1 MTLVALSASYGAG
14 GSRIGPAVAERLGVS
29 FVDRAIPMA
38 VAARLDVPLDDA
50 AAHDQQATGNWVER
64 VLRGFIGS
72 DTGAATPLPAE
83 TFSAEDF
90 RRATEEVLLEQAATG
105 NGVILGRGAVIV
117 LRKHPG
123 VLRVRLDGPAERRV
137 RQAME
142 LGGVDEATAVESLRQ
157 LDRTHTTYV
166 KRFYGIE
173 LGDPSLYHLM
183 IDSTTVSI
191 DACTELI
198 VTAARSLAA
207 APVAEG
213 SES

>member
-14 GSRIGPAVAERLGVS
+14 GSRIGPAVAGRLGVP

-64 VLRGFIGS
+64 LLGGFIGS

-90 RRATEEVLLEQAATG
+90 RRATEEVLLEQAAAG
-105 NGVILGRGAVIV
+105 KGVILGRGAVIV
-117 LRKHPG
+117 LRGHPG
-123 VLRVRLDGPAERRV
+123 VLRVRLDGPPRRRV
-137 RQAME
+137 RQAVR
-142 LGGVDEATAVESLRQ
+142 LGGIDEATAERSLRQ
-157 LDRTHTTYV
+157 LDRTHAAYV
-166 KRFYGIE
+166 KRFYDVE
-173 LGDPSLYHLM
+173 LGHPSLYHLM

-191 DACTELI
+191 ETCIELI
-198 VTAARSLAA
+198 VTAARSFAA
-207 APVAEG
+207 APAAEG
-213 SES
+213 SGS